1 MRVFLSF
8 IQFFHSVLDSIQN
21 FGANVAMTT
30 NVSTYIRPNFA
41 IEVEDFGDNFVGVAF
56 VVALDE
62 SGRLGED
69 SLESDSSS
77 SSRPTSSIDLP
88 PTLLAGQNTTTDT
101 RVVFGTYVDDTFF
114 VQREEVDR
122 LVVTSIIISADVYN
136 ALGSVRVQGLS
147 NPVRLVFVPSDSA
160 RPSRC
165 VFYNTEQSCKHFG
178 IIFGVHR
185 LSKQVRGCALKI

>member
-1 MRVFLSF
+1 MIYIHSVLACFVSISRVFRF

-21 FGANVAMTT
+21 FGANVATT
-30 NVSTYIRPNFA
+30 TTVSTFIRPNFA
-41 IEVEDFGDNFVGVAF
+41 IEVEDVGDNFVGVAF

-69 SLESDSSS
+69 SLDSDSSS

-88 PTLLAGQNTTTDT
+88 PTLLDGQIMTTDT

-114 VQREEVDR
+114 VQRQEDR
-122 LVVTSIIISADVYN
+122 VVVTSIIVSADVYN

-147 NPVRLVFVPSDSA
+147 NPVRLSFIPSNSA
-160 RPSRC
+160 EASRC
-165 VFYNTEQSCKHFG
+165 VFYNEELLCKHFAVG
-178 IIFGVHR
+178 Y
-185 LSKQVRGCALKI
+185 A